1 MERGRKEGRQVRR
14 KEGKER
20 GREGRKDGKERRKE
34 GWQESGSE
42 ECKDMRGMKI
52 VLK

>member
-1 MERGRKEGRQVRR
+1 M

-20 GREGRKDGKERRKE
+20 GREGRKEEKERRKE
-34 GWQESGSE
+34 GWQESGSK
-42 ECKDMRGMKI
+42 ECKDMRGLKV

>member
-1 MERGRKEGRQVRR
+1 M

-20 GREGRKDGKERRKE
+20 GRVGRKEGKERRKE

-52 VLK
+52 VLKLA